1 MEDRPVQL
9 PADRPA
15 RPRVHLGGLLGISP
29 NEADD
34 NLAEWFYGARTSLTV
49 ATVSTLA
56 ATLLG
61 VTIGLPAGFSRGW
74 LDKVINFMIDV
85 FLSLPF
91 LLVALALS
99 PIIVSRF
106 GNDPDQLKFWQFGS
120 LLIVLSLFG
129 WMTLRA
135 RARRG
140 AVAAGAGVRA
150 GGPGHRRADATDPVQ
165 ASCCPT

>member
-1 MEDRPVQL
+1 M
-9 PADRPA
+9 
-15 RPRVHLGGLLGISP
+15 
-29 NEADD
+29 
-34 NLAEWFYGARTSLTV
+34 

-61 VTIGLPAGFSRGW
+61 VTIGLLAGFSRGW

-106 GNDPDQLKFWQFGS
+106 GNDRTS
-120 LLIVLSLFG
+120 
-129 WMTLRA
+129 
-135 RARRG
+135 
-140 AVAAGAGVRA
+140 
-150 GGPGHRRADATDPVQ
+150 
-165 ASCCPT
+165 